1 MRPTRSTKAN
11 AKAGRQYL
19 QQVGRSIGKLFTNVD
34 PQAIWA
40 MQSWS
45 IRKEIATAVP
55 KNRLLVLDLAGQR
68 RDFWGY
74 DFVVGQLHNFGGRI
88 NIHGDLADVA
98 DNKFAAAKK
107 TTPQAVGMGLF
118 MEGTMQNPVFYN
130 LVFDMTWR
138 DGPVDVRSWVH
149 QYAQRR
155 YGAESAA
162 AGEAWDILLDT
173 AYKKGTSGVEQSS
186 IIAARPALN
195 PKKSGPNAGFDI
207 PYSRRRLAE
216 AWELLL
222 QDRER
227 LRASDGYRFEVADV
241 GRQVLSNLGQTIQ
254 KEVARAHVA
263 KDKAAFEK
271 ASREFLELLDDVDA
285 ICATR
290 NEYNFGKWVRDA
302 HAWGVTDAEKSLY
315 EYNAAMLLTL
325 LGPGRQAG
333 NIRLFVAQ
341 VGRTDPHVLQA
352 ALGEVFPISRRASRI
367 PRRRLAAGL
376 RARGVSRTSS
386 TINSPIGKLPG
397 QSNATTCRPR
407 RSAIR
412 SNFELAAG
420 EIPAA
425 HTTALS

>member
-1 MRPTRSTKAN
+1 MEHSQGDRHRRAEEQ
-11 AKAGRQYL
+11 A
-19 QQVGRSIGKLFTNVD
+19 VGAT
-34 PQAIWA
+34 IWPA
-40 MQSWS
+40 SG
-45 IRKEIATAVP
+45 P
-55 KNRLLVLDLAGQR
+55 
-68 RDFWGY
+68 DFWGY

-118 MEGTMQNPVFYN
+118 MEDDAEPGILQSGVRHDVARRPGGRALVGTS
-130 LVFDMTWR
+130 
-138 DGPVDVRSWVH
+138 VRAASVWGRIGGGGRGVG
-149 QYAQRR
+149 YFTG
-155 YGAESAA
+155 YGVQE
-162 AGEAWDILLDT
+162 
-173 AYKKGTSGVEQSS
+173 GTSGVEQSS
-186 IIAARPALN
+186 IVAARPALN

-271 ASREFLELLDDVDA
+271 ASRELLELLDDVDA

-302 HAWGVTDAEKSLY
+302 
-315 EYNAAMLLTL
+315 
-325 LGPGRQAG
+325 RAG
-333 NIRLFVAQ
+333 A
-341 VGRTDPHVLQA
+341 
-352 ALGEVFPISRRASRI
+352 
-367 PRRRLAAGL
+367 
-376 RARGVSRTSS
+376 
-386 TINSPIGKLPG
+386 
-397 QSNATTCRPR
+397 
-407 RSAIR
+407 
-412 SNFELAAG
+412 
-420 EIPAA
+420 
-425 HTTALS
+425 